1 MRRITWAILAWT
13 ALGIVGIWA
22 LDAASHPT
30 GADPAGPAP
39 LKPPA
44 WALFEFRAIGFVL
57 LGAIWN
63 GVLSAVGT
71 ASDRVRIEERPMR
84 RCQLRAVD
92 APDAQS

>member
-22 LDAASHPT
+22 SDAASHAP
-30 GADPAGPAP
+30 GAGASQAAD
-39 LKPPA
+39 LKLPA
-44 WALFEFRAIGFVL
+44 WVLFEVWAIGFVL

-63 GVLSAVGT
+63 GILSAAGT